1 MLEQDEQMAR
11 LKEAIVQSV
20 ARIRGADESEQAA
33 LRLQSIEELVMELA
47 RLRDADNQHVREPSA

>member
-20 ARIRGADESEQAA
+20 ARIRGADESEKAA
-33 LRLQSIEELVMELA
+33 LRLQSIEALVMDLA
-47 RLRDADNQHVREPSA
+47 RLREADNQHVTSPDA